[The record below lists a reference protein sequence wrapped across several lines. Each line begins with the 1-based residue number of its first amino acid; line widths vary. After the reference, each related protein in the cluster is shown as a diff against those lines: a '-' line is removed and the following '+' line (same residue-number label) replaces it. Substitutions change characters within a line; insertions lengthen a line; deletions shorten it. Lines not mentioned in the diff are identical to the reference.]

1 MNFVQI
7 QYRDTLATLD
17 LVYALNML
25 CKTEKEMVVVVED
38 MTKKKKSRTK
48 NKQASKQQPNQ
59 SPNKKQTNI
68 KKTKEKIAWIFLRLT
83 NLAKE
88 IILFPNSYSCLDL
101 IQPWMLEFLMKRDSC
116 ISYIHFKH
124 RHLWNLK
131 HIYLKLLF
139 LFIIRFPHYRRK

>member
-68 KKTKEKIAWIFLRLT
+68 KKTKEKIA
-83 NLAKE
+83 
-88 IILFPNSYSCLDL
+88 
-101 IQPWMLEFLMKRDSC
+101 
-116 ISYIHFKH
+116 
-124 RHLWNLK
+124 
-131 HIYLKLLF
+131 
-139 LFIIRFPHYRRK
+139 